1 MCVERNTTALNNGY
15 YILRSDYEHLLIVRE
30 RNEAVYHLWPG
41 NRKKKALQRRTYHS
55 LSNYIMERKGMEN
68 LSFYFFRINSLFS
81 AGE

>member
-41 NRKKKALQRRTYHS
+41 NRKKKLYREELIIRYPITS
-55 LSNYIMERKGMEN
+55 WREKEN